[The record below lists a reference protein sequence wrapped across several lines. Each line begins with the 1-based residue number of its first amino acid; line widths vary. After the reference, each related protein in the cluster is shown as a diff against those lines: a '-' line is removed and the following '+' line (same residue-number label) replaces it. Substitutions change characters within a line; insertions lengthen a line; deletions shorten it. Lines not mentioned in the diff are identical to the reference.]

1 MAGKPIGER
10 VMTATE
16 RQRRWRLKK
25 RRQKLAAK
33 LVKADAEVE
42 AQRQADRAAAAI
54 GRKPLFAPGAAWLG

>member
-1 MAGKPIGER
+1 
-10 VMTATE
+10 MTATE